1 MKLALKIIGA
11 VLAVLVVTA
20 LALVYVFGPT
30 YGAMFTGKPIFLFGA
45 SESRINTAMLDS
57 AAAQGI
63 YAESPEFKEAYE
75 RAKDDPAALDDA
87 ITAAGGKHST
97 IYTREEEESVPH
109 TDPKV
114 ELRNNVVWATVPG
127 IGRHEDGQAY
137 ADTLAHGLADAPA
150 CAAVVDLRGNGGGD
164 MGPMLAGLSPLLPDG
179 PALYF
184 QSRSRKTPVMIDGN
198 HVAGGGTPT
207 TTSGGK
213 LDLPVAVLT
222 DGETASSGEATLLAF
237 RGLDNVRT
245 FGEPTAGY
253 ASANV
258 VIDYPDGRSLMLTV
272 AKDVARTGEEF
283 AEDPI
288 APDAPLS
295 ELDGWLHDVCR

>member
-1 MKLALKIIGA
+1 MKLALKITGA
-11 VLAVLVVTA
+11 VLAVLIVAA
-20 LALVYVFGPT
+20 LALVYVFGPSV
-30 YGAMFTGKPIFLFGA
+30 GAAYLGKPVFLFGA
-45 SESRINTAMLDS
+45 SESRINKAMLDT
-57 AAAQGI
+57 AAMQGL
-63 YAESPEFKEAYE
+63 YADSPEFKQAYDA
-75 RAKDDPAALDDA
+75 AKEDSSRIEDA

-97 IYTREEEESVPH
+97 IFTRGEEESVPH

-127 IGRHEDGQAY
+127 IGRFDDGQAY
-137 ADTLAHGLADAPA
+137 ADTLAHGLSDAPA

-164 MGPMLAGLSPLLPDG
+164 MGPMLAGLGPLLPDG

-184 QSRSRKTPVMIDGN
+184 QSRARKTPVMIDGN

-283 AEDPI
+283 AEDPV